1 VQTCMVY
8 IKPQHCSF
16 GKDHDW
22 GLIRMKENIGAN
34 KQLFTPIELLIK
46 ESSHLGPEEL
56 AKRIVNAVSSTQG
69 ISYSVTEEISLLT
82 APARVLITIVQQ
94 PRITVRALAIYLGVS
109 EAAVLKSLKML
120 LDNNLIAKTKV
131 NGKNNY
137 SIVKESFEKH
147 SDITHLLAAA
157 GIIEKMGQ
165 SVDDDDI
172 FQ

>member
-1 VQTCMVY
+1 
-8 IKPQHCSF
+8 
-16 GKDHDW
+16 
-22 GLIRMKENIGAN
+22 
-34 KQLFTPIELLIK
+34 
-46 ESSHLGPEEL
+46 
-56 AKRIVNAVSSTQG
+56 
-69 ISYSVTEEISLLT
+69 
-82 APARVLITIVQQ
+82 
-94 PRITVRALAIYLGVS
+94 VRALAIYLGVS

-157 GIIEKMGQ
+157 STIEKMGQ
-165 SVDDDDI
+165 SVEDDDI